1 MAGAFSSNTCAKR
14 RTESDDYGLA
24 DVKMVRKSEENRDG
38 GKTPAN
44 ALKRD
49 QIDASLKRVYD
60 EMLQDE
66 VPDRFEQLLRQLRE
80 QDDK

>member
-1 MAGAFSSNTCAKR
+1 MG
-14 RTESDDYGLA
+14 
-24 DVKMVRKSEENRDG
+24 RKSEETKDG
-38 GKTPAN
+38 ERTPAK

-49 QIDASLKRVYD
+49 QIDANLKRVYD
-60 EMLQDE
+60 EMLEDD